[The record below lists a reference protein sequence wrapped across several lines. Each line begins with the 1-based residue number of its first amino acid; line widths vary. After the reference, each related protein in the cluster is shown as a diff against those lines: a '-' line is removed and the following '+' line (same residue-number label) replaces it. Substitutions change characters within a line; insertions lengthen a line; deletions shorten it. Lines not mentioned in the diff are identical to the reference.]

1 MDSTDLIKQTESF
14 IKERTKTNE
23 PGHDW
28 QHVDRVRNMALRIA
42 KNEGGD
48 ALVIE
53 LGALLH
59 DVADHKFH
67 GGDTTVGA
75 NVAREFLAS
84 HGLDQDTIERV
95 AHIVEHVS
103 FKGAGEPNRIASI
116 EGKIVQDADRIDA
129 IGAIGA
135 ARCFSYGAKQGRPL
149 YDPEGVTVE
158 NATAK
163 QNKNRKAS
171 SSLHHFY
178 EKLLLLKD
186 RMNTET
192 GKKIAEARHEF
203 LEQYVEQFL
212 AEWKGER

>member
-1 MDSTDLIKQTESF
+1 MNHRKLIERTESF
-14 IKERTKTNE
+14 VKEKVGRNE

-42 KNEGGD
+42 KSEGGD
-48 ALVIE
+48 PLVIE

-67 GGDTTVGA
+67 GGDSTVGG

-84 HGLDQDTIERV
+84 QNVEPDTIDRV
-95 AHIVEHVS
+95 AHIVEHIS
-103 FKGAGEPNRIASI
+103 FKGAGEPNRIASL
-116 EGKIVQDADRIDA
+116 EGKIVQDADRLDA
-129 IGAIGA
+129 MGAIGV
-135 ARCFSYGAKQGRPL
+135 ARCFSYGAKESRPL

-158 NATAK
+158 NATAE

-186 RMNTET
+186 RMNTKT
-192 GKKIAEARHEF
+192 GKETAEGRHAFTEKY
-203 LEQYVEQFL
+203 LEQFL
-212 AEWKGER
+212 AEWNGDR